1 MTNGVSLVKA
11 GRQAGRQANSIIK
24 YKNNFTCISKVYF
37 ALF

>member
-1 MTNGVSLVKA
+1 MTNGVSLVK
-11 GRQAGRQANSIIK
+11 AGRQANSIIK